1 MLTTISYILATK
13 LAHAAEREDVDYIR
27 YGIEITLSVLL
38 KIVFFIWISSLFGVT
53 AKMLIV
59 AFSFAFFRIFSGGI
73 HLSTFLRCL
82 ISSTILFLIPSI
94 IITKDWLFSPV
105 ILTVF
110 TYLIGILSTIFF
122 VPISA
127 TNRPIPIE
135 KKSSFK
141 WKSFLFLSLWFILSL
156 FFTKYLHSKT
166 FAIYSSFGILI
177 QSYTLTPLGS
187 NTFKMIDKFFDLKKK
202 GGYKNEKII

>member
-1 MLTTISYILATK
+1 MLTTISYKLATK
-13 LAHAAEREDVDYIR
+13 LAKAAERDDVDYIR

-38 KIVFFIWISSLFGVT
+38 KLVFFVWLSSLFGVT

-59 AFSFAFFRIFSGGI
+59 AFSFASFRIFSGGI

-94 IITKDWLFSPV
+94 LITKSLAFSPLT
-105 ILTVF
+105 LTVATF
-110 TYLIGILSTIFF
+110 IIGILVTIIY

-135 KKSSFK
+135 RKSSFK
-141 WKSFLFLSLWFILSL
+141 WKSFLFLSFWLVLSL
-156 FFTKYLHSKT
+156 FFIKYLKIQAFS
-166 FAIYSSFGILI
+166 IYSSIGILI
-177 QSYTLTPLGS
+177 QSFTLTPLGF
-187 NTFKMIDKFFDLKKK
+187 NTFKMIDKFFDLKRK
-202 GGYKNEKII
+202 GGM